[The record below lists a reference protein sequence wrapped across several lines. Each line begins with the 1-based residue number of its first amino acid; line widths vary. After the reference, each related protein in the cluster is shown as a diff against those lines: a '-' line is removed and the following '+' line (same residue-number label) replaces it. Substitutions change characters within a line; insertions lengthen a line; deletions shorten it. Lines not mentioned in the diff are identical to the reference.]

1 MSKTYL
7 LAAAAV
13 FIFFVLYHLLFGKKS
28 RHQKKRES
36 AEHIIRKVAALQ
48 HPGQKIAYLRKVDP
62 YAFEELILTLLQRK
76 GFVIARNERYSG
88 DGGIDGRF
96 QHQNQLW
103 LIQAKRY
110 SGRIRAEHVSAFAEV
125 LNQNECDGI
134 FVHTGSTPSSVRA
147 AVNAGSTRRIEIIS
161 GDRLLA
167 LFDSTLKQT
176 F

>member
-1 MSKTYL
+1 MNNFYL
-7 LAAAAV
+7 LAAALFV
-13 FIFFVLYHLLFGKKS
+13 FLVIYPRLFGKKS
-28 RHQKKRES
+28 KHAIRRKS
-36 AEHIIRKVAALQ
+36 AENIIKKIEEIQ
-48 HPGQKIAYLRKVDP
+48 HPAQKIAYLRKVNP

-96 QHQNQLW
+96 EHENRLW

-110 SGRIRAEHVSAFAEV
+110 SGRIRGEHVKAFADV
-125 LNQNECDGI
+125 LNGMQCNGI

-147 AVNAGSTRRIEIIS
+147 SVRANVDQRIEIIS

-167 LFDSTLKQT
+167 LFDSDQKLQ

>member
-1 MSKTYL
+1 M
-7 LAAAAV
+7 
-13 FIFFVLYHLLFGKKS
+13 
-28 RHQKKRES
+28 
-36 AEHIIRKVAALQ
+36 
-48 HPGQKIAYLRKVDP
+48 
-62 YAFEELILTLLQRK
+62 
-76 GFVIARNERYSG
+76 IARNERYSG

-125 LNQNECDGI
+125 LNQNKCDGI

-167 LFDSTLKQT
+167 LFDSTLKLT

>member
-1 MSKTYL
+1 MKPDYIIV
-7 LAAAAV
+7 A
-13 FIFFVLYHLLFGKKS
+13 IFVLFIIVIGIRSQAKN
-28 RHQKKRES
+28 RHKTKQVTADNIIQKI
-36 AEHIIRKVAALQ
+36 ATLQ

-96 QHQNQLW
+96 KHNNEVW

-110 SGRIRAEHVSAFAEV
+110 ASRIRQEHVSDFAV
-125 LNQNECDGI
+125 LLQEQGCKGI
-134 FVHTGSTPSSVRA
+134 FVHTGTTPASVR
-147 AVNAGSTRRIEIIS
+147 NYIKNETKSHIEIIS
-161 GDRLLA
+161 GDRLLK
-167 LFDSTLKQT
+167 LFDTSLKLQ

>member
-1 MSKTYL
+1 MKPDYIIV
-7 LAAAAV
+7 A
-13 FIFFVLYHLLFGKKS
+13 IFVLFIIIIGYRSQAKN
-28 RHQKKRES
+28 RHKAKQVTADKIIQKI
-36 AEHIIRKVAALQ
+36 ATLQ

-96 QHQNQLW
+96 QHQNRLW
-103 LIQAKRY
+103 LVQAKRY
-110 SGRIRAEHVSAFAEV
+110 SGRIRAEHVRAFAEV
-125 LNQNECDGI
+125 LNQNDCDGI
-134 FVHTGSTPSSVRA
+134 FVHTGSTPSSVRT
-147 AVNAGSTRRIEIIS
+147 AVNAGSARRIEIIS

-167 LFDSTLKQT
+167 LFDSTLKLT